1 MSSAQLGLTMA
12 ITLSF
17 VLSLAGEVALLV
29 VVATVVRRHRPDA
42 WRSLLAW
49 AVAALVA
56 SVANRI
62 VSTVATTVAGRSGV
76 ESIVATQTVFVLVGA
91 AINIGLVVLLARG
104 LIKLAQPPKP
114 TVVPRD
120 GANR

>member
-1 MSSAQLGLTMA
+1 MSSQLALSAA

-17 VLSLAGEVALLV
+17 LVSLAGEVALLV

-42 WRSLLAW
+42 WGGLLAW
-49 AVAALVA
+49 AIAALVA

-62 VSTVATTVAGRSGV
+62 VSTIATAVAAGNGV
-76 ESIVATQTVFVLVGA
+76 DAIIAMQTVFIVVGA

-104 LIKLAQPPKP
+104 LVKLAQPPKP
-114 TVVPRD
+114 TIVPHD
-120 GANR
+120 GAYR